1 MRDTIVVVV
10 VRPCVVPLSNSHSN
24 RSLPASGT
32 HRPSRPSR
40 YPPTSSAE
48 RSGMHEPPTHVFVWM
63 DGLVICCFFSPR
75 LTRSR
80 RVWYPPRTT
89 PTTSYPCPAEICYDN
104 RNPRQVDR
112 QRRRPCPF
120 LLLDRPWLF
129 VAVCSRGGGFVTP
142 RGSQVAGVADE
153 RQSKHEGMCMT
164 GGKDRD

>member
-112 QRRRPCPF
+112 QRSTDVVVLSSSLIGLGF
-120 LLLDRPWLF
+120 LWRS
-129 VAVCSRGGGFVTP
+129 VR
-142 RGSQVAGVADE
+142 AGVALLRHVE
-153 RQSKHEGMCMT
+153 AR
-164 GGKDRD
+164 